1 MKQTITSKQYF
12 TTINLVY
19 YMQAFAVFSFAL
31 VVWYLL
37 SQGMEPVANDKMWMV
52 VVPVVMIV
60 GLGSA
65 YFIFRV
71 MLGKIDRSLPLR
83 NKMPKYASALIVRS
97 ALLELPGL
105 FAGIAAY
112 MSGHLMHLAG
122 AMIIFMVFM
131 MLRPTRSNIAYD
143 LQLSEKERAQLDKDD
158 EIISEVEKR
167 A

>member
-1 MKQTITSKQYF
+1 MKQTITTKQYF
-12 TTINLVY
+12 MTINIVY
-19 YMQAFAVFSFAL
+19 YMQAFAVFLFAL
-31 VVWYLL
+31 VVWYLI
-37 SQGMEPVANDKMWMV
+37 SQGMEPVANDQMWMV
-52 VVPVVMIV
+52 VVPVVLIV

-105 FAGIAAY
+105 FTSIAAY
-112 MSGHLMHLAG
+112 LSGQLMHLAG
-122 AMIIFMVFM
+122 AMVIFMVFM
-131 MLRPTRSNIAYD
+131 MLRPTRSSIAYD
-143 LQLSEKERAQLDKDD
+143 LQLSEKERAQLNKED

-167 A
+167 G

>member
-1 MKQTITSKQYF
+1 MKQPITSKQYF
-12 TTINLVY
+12 TTINVVY

-31 VVWYLL
+31 VVWYLIA
-37 SQGMEPVANDKMWMV
+37 QGAEPVANDTMWMLI
-52 VVPVVMIV
+52 VPVVMIV

-71 MLGKIDRSLPLR
+71 MLGKIDRSLPLKS
-83 NKMPKYASALIVRS
+83 KMPKYASALIVRS

-112 MSGHLMHLAG
+112 TSGQLMHLAG

-131 MLRPTRSNIAYD
+131 MLRPTRSSIAYD
-143 LQLSEKERAQLDKDD
+143 LQLSDKEKMQLEKDD

-167 A
+167 D